1 MRSTGPKNRYFYLV
15 IVAMVVTVIELGSFM
30 VLQLVLVPRG
40 YVYKPKLVQTS
51 TSYAEYQQ
59 QSLAPGGLGVDGAAL
74 HSSPSGETKPL
85 TEPSNVSV
93 CVSLYGDSFTADS
106 RWGETIA
113 AIFGCHVA
121 NYGVPGF
128 GIDQALMRFEAVSND
143 TADVVVLSFFSEDIA
158 RHVTRN
164 FDVWVYQPSHFGAS
178 VFAPKARYI
187 LGLNGELQHLPAQIM
202 TFSEFEAA
210 VRDPAQHI
218 EHDYLAAGGASGLPI
233 WRCPWTFTL
242 ARVFSHWK
250 VRAKLAG
257 LPWYGQLFLAGHP
270 SQALEISTRI
280 VERFVD
286 VAQRRGKRSVI
297 QLLPSILDFRHYSK
311 SQTWPYQ
318 PLIDALAS
326 RDIEVHNLGEEM
338 LEKINIEQA
347 CKLFDTG
354 ESSGLDDCG
363 GHFSDLGYEILAR
376 HTAARIGAL

>member
-1 MRSTGPKNRYFYLV
+1 LLRDV
-15 IVAMVVTVIELGSFM
+15 IFNVRFAIF
-30 VLQLVLVPRG
+30 
-40 YVYKPKLVQTS
+40 VYKARFASFFFGRPADPFPVNAWLFCPRL
-51 TSYAEYQQ
+51 APIPPIPRA
-59 QSLAPGGLGVDGAAL
+59 LAAPGGRAPVAAGGCGAPRRRHCVDI
-74 HSSPSGETKPL
+74 PSL
-85 TEPSNVSV
+85 
-93 CVSLYGDSFTADS
+93 CADS
-106 RWGETIA
+106 RWGESIA
-113 AIFGCHVA
+113 ASFGCHVA

-187 LGLNGELQHLPAQIM
+187 LGLNGELQYLPAQIM
-202 TFSEFEAA
+202 TFSKFEAA

-233 WRCPWTFTL
+233 WRFPWTFTL

-286 VAQRRGKRSVI
+286 VAQQRGKRPVI

-338 LEKINIEQA
+338 LEIINIEQA

-363 GHFSDLGYEILAR
+363 GHFNDLGYEILAR